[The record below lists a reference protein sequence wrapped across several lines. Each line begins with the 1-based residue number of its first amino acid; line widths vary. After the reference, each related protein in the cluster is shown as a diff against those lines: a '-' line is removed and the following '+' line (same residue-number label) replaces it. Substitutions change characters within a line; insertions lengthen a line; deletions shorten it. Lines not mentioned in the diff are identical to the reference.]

1 MFFGAIRHWEAF
13 FASVPEAFP
22 FLAMAGQRTGRSR
35 FGFKMALLAVLCC
48 ALHLNDLNGYRT
60 LSLPGSSRETP
71 AELEKMTVKVL
82 KEKLR
87 EKGKKVSG
95 RKAELIARLTQQGEY
110 NQRMLPPLTTPANP
124 EVHVFI
130 PLEDYGRKIEELFQG
145 QDFLFIRGGVGVGKS
160 TLGGHL
166 GRQYPKKFVT
176 VPFKGGKE
184 ESWIRNI
191 IKAIEYTTQT
201 KLGERSPCNRLE
213 DALQLALDKDLILV
227 LDEAHTIFSSPDLLS
242 VLFKSAPHPKLLLLS
257 ASGEASGAKIAT
269 TPAEIKQKVF
279 WTPPVPDGFDDLRKQ
294 LKEADVR
301 LDQSS
306 VEFFW
311 KLCGGHRSI
320 FIAAMT
326 WVREEQK
333 GDSWDFRTV
342 VSKVPDS
349 IATRDWSAKGT
360 FLRALAVSRGVKV
373 NGKYGDLD
381 MVPTEFIQ
389 LLCEG
394 PAQLPGD
401 LRRELTIYGFVIPE
415 PEGAEG
421 EFREVDWSDTTA
433 RYAVSNPILASY
445 YRDKLE
451 SVRGLKVGV
460 DPSAFQPAN
469 CLDLLLRAIPYL
481 TYEYVV
487 GRLVVATDS
496 RSILSQEDLP
506 FEDLYSAAI
515 INALQRLGYAAD
527 SSKSPSVGK
536 VDIFVNDKQKF
547 RLERIMAKRGQKGN
561 QSHDEHRGRF
571 DNPNQAAYSEADH
584 KGLFTIGVVDDVRL
598 RVVNTRAEGVEIIG
612 LVPNIAHTG
621 YHILYRGLEAKL
633 LPHKLTIGSFYPWF
647 CARKHSLHRVVV
659 RFELLSPPHSAYH
672 SERCTSCAGRS
683 GGVQCWVRPCGA
695 WVDRWANSLHPEV
708 IAQ

>member
-1 MFFGAIRHWEAF
+1 
-13 FASVPEAFP
+13 
-22 FLAMAGQRTGRSR
+22 MAGQGTGRSR
-35 FGFKMALLAVLCC
+35 FGFKMVLLAVLCC
-48 ALHLNDLNGYRT
+48 ALHLKDLKAYRT
-60 LSLPGSSRETP
+60 LAVPGAGAPNR
-71 AELEKMTVKVL
+71 AELQKMKKAEL
-82 KEKLR
+82 KTKLR
-87 EKGKKVSG
+87 EKGANASG
-95 RKAELIARLTQQGEY
+95 MKAELIELLMQPTPPETVQTPLATEGKAGEH

-145 QDFLFIRGGVGVGKS
+145 QDFLFIRGGVGVGKT
-160 TLGGHL
+160 TLRFHL
-166 GRQYPKKFVT
+166 AREYPERFVS
-176 VPFKGGKE
+176 VPFSLASE
-184 ESWIRNI
+184 QIWTENI
-191 IKAIEYTTQT
+191 IEAVEHATQT
-201 KLGERSPCNRLE
+201 KLRGTLEKRLK
-213 DALQLALDKDLILV
+213 DALPLAAGRDLILV
-227 LDEAHTIFSSPDLLS
+227 LDEAHTIFESQSLCTL
-242 VLFKSAPHPKLLLLS
+242 LFKSDKRPKLLLLS
-257 ASGEASGAKIAT
+257 ASGEANATMTWT
-269 TPAEIKQKVF
+269 TPSEIKQKVF
-279 WTPPVPDGFDDLRKQ
+279 WTPPVPEPLDDVKKQ
-294 LKEADVR
+294 LNEAGVR

-306 VEFFW
+306 VEFFM

-326 WVREEQK
+326 WVRDEQK
-333 GDSWDFRTV
+333 RDSWDFRTV
-342 VSKVPDS
+342 VSKVQDS

-394 PAQLPGD
+394 PGQLRGD
-401 LRRELTIYGFVIPE
+401 LRRELTIHGFVIPV

-421 EFREVDWSDTTA
+421 EFREVDWSDPTS

-451 SVRGLKVGV
+451 SARGLKVSV
-460 DPSAFQPAN
+460 DPVAPAT

-481 TYEYVV
+481 AYKYVV
-487 GRLVVATDS
+487 GDSVDATDS
-496 RSILSQEDLP
+496 RAILAHQDLP
-506 FEDLYSAAI
+506 FENLYNAAI
-515 INALQRLGYAAD
+515 INTFKRLGYRAG
-527 SSKSPSVGK
+527 SSESPSIGK

-547 RLERIMAKRGQKGN
+547 RLEGIMATRTQRE
-561 QSHDEHRGRF
+561 HDEHRNRF
-571 DNPNQAAYSEADH
+571 DKPNQTAYSKADH
-584 KGLFTIGVVDDVRL
+584 KGLFTIGVVDDVRHH
-598 RVVNTRAEGVEIIG
+598 VVNTRAEGVEIIG

-683 GGVQCWVRPCGA
+683 GGVLC
-695 WVDRWANSLHPEV
+695 
-708 IAQ
+708 

>member
-1 MFFGAIRHWEAF
+1 M
-13 FASVPEAFP
+13 ASVLEAFP
-22 FLAMAGQRTGRSR
+22 FLAMAIFQRTGRSR

-60 LSLPGSSRETP
+60 LALPGSSRETR

-95 RKAELIARLTQQGEY
+95 RKAELIARLMQQGEY
-110 NQRMLPPLTTPANP
+110 NQRMLPPLTTPANS

-130 PLEDYGRKIEELFQG
+130 PLKNYGRKIKDLFRG
-145 QDFLFIRGGVGVGKS
+145 EDFLFIRGGVGVGKS

-333 GDSWDFRTV
+333 GDSWDFRTL
-342 VSKVPDS
+342 VSKVQDS
-349 IATRDWSAKGT
+349 SARRDWSAEGT
-360 FLRALAVSRGVKV
+360 FLGALAESRGVKV

-394 PAQLPGD
+394 PGQLPGD
-401 LRRELTIYGFVIPE
+401 LRRELTIYGFVIPV
-415 PEGAEG
+415 PESSEK
-421 EFREVDWSDTTA
+421 EFRKLDWTKSKTK
-433 RYAVSNPILASY
+433 YAVSNPILASY
-445 YRDKLE
+445 YRDELE
-451 SVRGLKVGV
+451 SARGLKVGV
-460 DPSAFQPAN
+460 DPSAFQPTN
-469 CLDLLLRAIPYL
+469 GLDLLLRAIPYL

-487 GRLVVATDS
+487 GRLVDATDS

-506 FEDLYSAAI
+506 FENLYNAAI
-515 INALQRLGYAAD
+515 INALRRLGYGTC
-527 SSKSPSVGK
+527 SSESPSMGK
-536 VDIFVNDKQKF
+536 VDIFVNDEQKF
-547 RLERIMAKRGQKGN
+547 RLEGIMAKRGQKGPEG
-561 QSHDEHRGRF
+561 HDEHRGRF
-571 DNPNQAAYSEADH
+571 DNPNQPAYSKADH
-584 KGLFTIGVVDDVRL
+584 KGLFTIGVVDDVCL
-598 RVVNTRAEGVEIIG
+598 RVINTRAEGVEIIG

-621 YHILYRGLEAKL
+621 YHILYRGLEARL
-633 LPHKLTIGSFYPWF
+633 FPQV
-647 CARKHSLHRVVV
+647 C
-659 RFELLSPPHSAYH
+659 
-672 SERCTSCAGRS
+672 
-683 GGVQCWVRPCGA
+683 
-695 WVDRWANSLHPEV
+695 
-708 IAQ
+708 

>member
-1 MFFGAIRHWEAF
+1 M
-13 FASVPEAFP
+13 PEAFP

-145 QDFLFIRGGVGVGKS
+145 QDFLFIRGGVGVGKT
-160 TLGGHL
+160 TLRFHL
-166 GRQYPKKFVT
+166 AREYPERFVS
-176 VPFKGGKE
+176 VPFSSASE
-184 ESWIRNI
+184 QIWTENI
-191 IKAIEYTTQT
+191 IEAVENATQT
-201 KLGERSPCNRLE
+201 KLRGTLEKRLK
-213 DALQLALDKDLILV
+213 DALPLAAGRDLILV
-227 LDEAHTIFSSPDLLS
+227 LDEAHTIFESQSLCTL
-242 VLFKSAPHPKLLLLS
+242 LFKSDKRPKLLLLS
-257 ASGEASGAKIAT
+257 ASGEANATMTWT
-269 TPAEIKQKVF
+269 TPSEIKQKVF
-279 WTPPVPDGFDDLRKQ
+279 WTPPVPEPLDDLINQ
-294 LKEADVR
+294 LEEADVR

-360 FLRALAVSRGVKV
+360 FLRELAVSRGVKV

-515 INALQRLGYAAD
+515 INALRRLGYAAD

-547 RLERIMAKRGQKGN
+547 RLEGIMAKRGKKGN

-633 LPHKLTIGSFYPWF
+633 LPYKLTIGSFYPWF

-683 GGVQCWVRPCGA
+683 G
-695 WVDRWANSLHPEV
+695 EV
-708 IAQ
+708 LC

>member
-1 MFFGAIRHWEAF
+1 
-13 FASVPEAFP
+13 
-22 FLAMAGQRTGRSR
+22 MAGQRTGRSR
-35 FGFKMALLAVLCC
+35 FGFKMVLLAVLCC
-48 ALHLNDLNGYRT
+48 ALHLQDLNGYRT
-60 LSLPGSSRETP
+60 LAVPGAGAPNR
-71 AELEKMTVKVL
+71 AELQKMKKAEL
-82 KEKLR
+82 KKKLR
-87 EKGKKVSG
+87 ENGSNASG
-95 RKAELIARLTQQGEY
+95 MKAELIERLMQPTPPETVQTPLATEGKAGEH
-110 NQRMLPPLTTPANP
+110 NRRVLPPLEEAANP
-124 EVHVFI
+124 ETHVFI

-145 QDFLFIRGGVGVGKS
+145 EVSLFIRGGVGVGKT
-160 TLGGHL
+160 TLRFHL
-166 GRQYPKKFVT
+166 AREYPERFASVR
-176 VPFKGGKE
+176 FGNGE
-184 ESWIRNI
+184 YSSWRENI
-191 IKAIEYTTQT
+191 IGAIQNATRKNVIEGDTQ
-201 KLGERSPCNRLE
+201 LEEALRL
-213 DALQLALDKDLILV
+213 ATNNDLVLI
-227 LDEAHTIFSSPDLLS
+227 LDEAHTIFQSQSLCTL
-242 VLFKSAPHPKLLLLS
+242 LFKSDNRPKLLLLS
-257 ASGEASGAKIAT
+257 ASGEANATMSWT
-269 TPAEIKQKVF
+269 TPSEIKQKVF
-279 WTPPVPDGFDDLRKQ
+279 WTPPVPEPLDDLVNQ
-294 LKEADVR
+294 LEEADVR

-306 VEFFW
+306 VEFFL
-311 KLCGGHRSI
+311 KVCGGHRSI
-320 FIAAMT
+320 FIAAMK

-333 GDSWDFRTV
+333 GEPWDFRTV
-342 VSKVPDS
+342 VSKVQDS
-349 IATRDWSAKGT
+349 MATRDWSAEGT
-360 FLRALAVSRGVKV
+360 FLGALAESRGVKV

-381 MVPTEFIQ
+381 MVPDEFIQ

-394 PAQLPGD
+394 PGQLFGD
-401 LRRELTIYGFVIPE
+401 LRRELTIHGFVIPV
-415 PEGAEG
+415 PESHEG
-421 EFREVDWSDTTA
+421 EFRKLDWTKSKTK
-433 RYAVSNPILASY
+433 YAVSNPILASY
-445 YRDKLE
+445 YRDELE

-515 INALQRLGYAAD
+515 INALRRLGYAAD

-547 RLERIMAKRGQKGN
+547 RLEGIMATRGQEGKKG
-561 QSHDEHRGRF
+561 HDEHRGRF
-571 DNPNQAAYSEADH
+571 DNPNQPAYSKADH
-584 KGLFTIGVVDDVRL
+584 KGLFTIGVVEYVRL

-683 GGVQCWVRPCGA
+683 GGVLC
-695 WVDRWANSLHPEV
+695 
-708 IAQ
+708 

>member
-1 MFFGAIRHWEAF
+1 M
-13 FASVPEAFP
+13 PEAFP

-60 LSLPGSSRETP
+60 FSLPGSSRETP

-166 GRQYPKKFVT
+166 SRQYPKKFVT
-176 VPFKGGKE
+176 VPFTGGKE
-184 ESWIRNI
+184 EFWIRNI
-191 IKAIEYTTQT
+191 FKAIEEATQT
-201 KLGERSPCNRLE
+201 KLEEESPWLQLE
-213 DALQLALDKDLILV
+213 DALQLAKDRGLILV
-227 LDEAHTIFSSPDLLS
+227 LDEAHTIFSLSDLLS
-242 VLFKSAPHPKLLLLS
+242 VLFKSTRHPKLLLLS

-279 WTPPVPDGFDDLRKQ
+279 WTPAVLEDFDDLTKQ

-333 GDSWDFRTV
+333 GDSWNFRTV
-342 VSKVPDS
+342 VSKVQDS

-360 FLRALAVSRGVKV
+360 FLRALAVSRSVKV

-415 PEGAEG
+415 PEVAEG
-421 EFREVDWSDTTA
+421 EFREVDWTKSKTK
-433 RYAVSNPILASY
+433 YAVSNPILASY
-445 YRDKLE
+445 YRDELE
-451 SVRGLKVGV
+451 SARGLKVSV
-460 DPSAFQPAN
+460 DPVTPAT

-481 TYEYVV
+481 TYKYVV
-487 GRLVVATDS
+487 GDSVDATDS
-496 RSILSQEDLP
+496 RAILSHEDLP
-506 FEDLYSAAI
+506 FEDLYNAAI
-515 INALQRLGYAAD
+515 INTFKRLGYRAG
-527 SSKSPSVGK
+527 SSESPSVGK

-547 RLERIMAKRGQKGN
+547 RLEGIMATRGQEGKKG
-561 QSHDEHRGRF
+561 HDEHRNRF
-571 DNPNQAAYSEADH
+571 DRPNQTAYSKADH

-683 GGVQCWVRPCGA
+683 GGVLC
-695 WVDRWANSLHPEV
+695 
-708 IAQ
+708 

>member
-1 MFFGAIRHWEAF
+1 M
-13 FASVPEAFP
+13 PEAFP

-95 RKAELIARLTQQGEY
+95 RKTELIARLTQQGEY

-401 LRRELTIYGFVIPE
+401 LRCELTIYGFVIPE

-547 RLERIMAKRGQKGN
+547 RLEGIMAKRGQKGN

-612 LVPNIAHTG
+612 LVPNIAHIG

-683 GGVQCWVRPCGA
+683 GGVQC
-695 WVDRWANSLHPEV
+695 
-708 IAQ
+708 

>member
-1 MFFGAIRHWEAF
+1 M
-13 FASVPEAFP
+13 PEAFP

-110 NQRMLPPLTTPANP
+110 NQRMLPPLTTPANS

-130 PLEDYGRKIEELFQG
+130 TLKNYGRKIEELFQG

-176 VPFKGGKE
+176 VPFKGGRDE
-184 ESWIRNI
+184 ETWTENI
-191 IKAIEYTTQT
+191 IEAVEDATQT

-242 VLFKSAPHPKLLLLS
+242 VLFKSTRHPKLLLLS

-269 TPAEIKQKVF
+269 TPAEIKKVF
-279 WTPPVPDGFDDLRKQ
+279 WTPAVPEDFDDLTKQ

-333 GDSWDFRTV
+333 GDSWNFRTV
-342 VSKVPDS
+342 VSKVQDS

-360 FLRALAVSRGVKV
+360 FLRALAVSRSVKV

-421 EFREVDWSDTTA
+421 EFREVDWTKSKTK
-433 RYAVSNPILASY
+433 YAVSNPILASY
-445 YRDKLE
+445 YRDELE
-451 SVRGLKVGV
+451 SARGLKVSV
-460 DPSAFQPAN
+460 DPVTPAT

-481 TYEYVV
+481 TYKYVV
-487 GRLVVATDS
+487 GDSVDATDS
-496 RSILSQEDLP
+496 RAILSHEDLP
-506 FEDLYSAAI
+506 FEDLYNAAI
-515 INALQRLGYAAD
+515 INTFKRLGYRAG
-527 SSKSPSVGK
+527 SSESPSVGK

-547 RLERIMAKRGQKGN
+547 RLEGIMATRGQEGKKG
-561 QSHDEHRGRF
+561 HDEHRNRF
-571 DNPNQAAYSEADH
+571 DNPNQTAYSKADH

-683 GGVQCWVRPCGA
+683 GGVLC
-695 WVDRWANSLHPEV
+695 
-708 IAQ
+708 

>member
-1 MFFGAIRHWEAF
+1 M
-13 FASVPEAFP
+13 PEAFP

-160 TLGGHL
+160 TLGGQL

-433 RYAVSNPILASY
+433 RYAVSNPILTSY

-547 RLERIMAKRGQKGN
+547 RLEGIMAKRGQKGN

-612 LVPNIAHTG
+612 LVPNIAHIG

-683 GGVQCWVRPCGA
+683 GGVQC
-695 WVDRWANSLHPEV
+695 
-708 IAQ
+708 

>member
-1 MFFGAIRHWEAF
+1 
-13 FASVPEAFP
+13 
-22 FLAMAGQRTGRSR
+22 MAGLRTGRFL
-35 FGFKMALLAVLCC
+35 FGFKRSFP
-48 ALHLNDLNGYRT
+48 ALHLNDLKAYRT
-60 LSLPGSSRETP
+60 LALPGSSGETR

-87 EKGKKVSG
+87 EKEKKVSG

-160 TLGGHL
+160 TLACYL

-176 VPFKGGKE
+176 VPFSSARDE
-184 ESWIRNI
+184 ETWTENI
-191 IKAIEYTTQT
+191 IEAVEDATQT
-201 KLGERSPCNRLE
+201 KLRGRKRLTDAVHLAVERG
-213 DALQLALDKDLILV
+213 LILV
-227 LDEAHTIFSSPDLLS
+227 LDEAHTIFPLSDLFTT
-242 VLFKSAPHPKLLLLS
+242 LFKSTRHPKLLLLS

-279 WTPPVPDGFDDLRKQ
+279 WTPPVPDGLDDLDDLRKQ

-342 VSKVPDS
+342 VSKVKDS
-349 IATRDWSAKGT
+349 SATRDWSAKGT
-360 FLRALAVSRGVKV
+360 FLGALAVSRGVKV

-389 LLCEG
+389 ILCEG
-394 PAQLPGD
+394 PGQLSGD

-415 PEGAEG
+415 PESREG

-433 RYAVSNPILASY
+433 KYAVSNPILASY

-451 SVRGLKVGV
+451 SARGLKVGV

-481 TYEYVV
+481 TYEHVV
-487 GRLVVATDS
+487 GRPVDATDS
-496 RSILSQEDLP
+496 RAILSKEDLP
-506 FEDLYSAAI
+506 FEDLYNAAI
-515 INALQRLGYAAD
+515 IIALRRLGYAAD

-536 VDIFVNDKQKF
+536 VDIFVDLEQKF
-547 RLERIMAKRGQKGN
+547 RLEGIMAKRGQKGK
-561 QSHDEHRGRF
+561 QSHDEHRDRF
-571 DNPNQAAYSEADH
+571 DNPNRSAYSKADH
-584 KGLFTIGVVDDVRL
+584 KGLFTIGVVNDVRL
-598 RVVNTRAEGVEIIG
+598 RVINTRAESVEIIG

-633 LPHKLTIGSFYPWF
+633 FPHV
-647 CARKHSLHRVVV
+647 C
-659 RFELLSPPHSAYH
+659 
-672 SERCTSCAGRS
+672 
-683 GGVQCWVRPCGA
+683 
-695 WVDRWANSLHPEV
+695 
-708 IAQ
+708 

>member
-1 MFFGAIRHWEAF
+1 
-13 FASVPEAFP
+13 
-22 FLAMAGQRTGRSR
+22 MARKNLG
-35 FGFKMALLAVLCC
+35 
-48 ALHLNDLNGYRT
+48 
-60 LSLPGSSRETP
+60 
-71 AELEKMTVKVL
+71 LE
-82 KEKLR
+82 
-87 EKGKKVSG
+87 
-95 RKAELIARLTQQGEY
+95 
-110 NQRMLPPLTTPANP
+110 
-124 EVHVFI
+124 
-130 PLEDYGRKIEELFQG
+130 
-145 QDFLFIRGGVGVGKS
+145 
-160 TLGGHL
+160 
-166 GRQYPKKFVT
+166 
-176 VPFKGGKE
+176 
-184 ESWIRNI
+184 NI

-201 KLGERSPCNRLE
+201 KLEGEITLQPARRCFAAGTGQGPDFGLGRGAYHLFIARSFHQFSLKAPRTPSCSCSQHLVKHQEQKSQQHPLRSSRRYFGLHLFLTALMISENNWKKPMSGWIRVVSNSSGNYAEGTDRSSLLRWPGSERSKRETPGISERWCPRSQTASLQGTGLQKVRSCVHLPCLE
-213 DALQLALDKDLILV
+213 VWRSTANM
-227 LDEAHTIFSSPDLLS
+227 ETWTWCPPSSYSSFARVLLS
-242 VLFKSAPHPKLLLLS
+242 FLGIYV
-257 ASGEASGAKIAT
+257 ASWPSMALWSRS
-269 TPAEIKQKVF
+269 QKV
-279 WTPPVPDGFDDLRKQ
+279 
-294 LKEADVR
+294 LKV
-301 LDQSS
+301 S
-306 VEFFW
+306 FG
-311 KLCGGHRSI
+311 KLI
-320 FIAAMT
+320 
-326 WVREEQK
+326 
-333 GDSWDFRTV
+333 
-342 VSKVPDS
+342 
-349 IATRDWSAKGT
+349 
-360 FLRALAVSRGVKV
+360 GV
-373 NGKYGDLD
+373 
-381 MVPTEFIQ
+381 I
-389 LLCEG
+389 
-394 PAQLPGD
+394 
-401 LRRELTIYGFVIPE
+401 
-415 PEGAEG
+415 
-421 EFREVDWSDTTA
+421 STA

-547 RLERIMAKRGQKGN
+547 RLEGIMAKRGQKGN
-561 QSHDEHRGRF
+561 QTGHDEHRGRF

>member
-1 MFFGAIRHWEAF
+1 
-13 FASVPEAFP
+13 
-22 FLAMAGQRTGRSR
+22 MAGQRTGRSR

-110 NQRMLPPLTTPANP
+110 NQRMLPPLTTPANS

-130 PLEDYGRKIEELFQG
+130 PLKNYGRKIEELFQG

-191 IKAIEYTTQT
+191 IEAVEDATQT

-242 VLFKSAPHPKLLLLS
+242 VLFKSTRHPKLLLLS

-279 WTPPVPDGFDDLRKQ
+279 WTPAVPEDFDDLTKQ

-333 GDSWDFRTV
+333 GDSWNFRTV
-342 VSKVPDS
+342 VSKVQDS

-360 FLRALAVSRGVKV
+360 FLRALAVSRSVKV

-421 EFREVDWSDTTA
+421 EFREVDWTKSKTK
-433 RYAVSNPILASY
+433 YAVSNPILASY
-445 YRDKLE
+445 YRDELE
-451 SVRGLKVGV
+451 SARGLKVSV
-460 DPSAFQPAN
+460 DPVTPAT

-481 TYEYVV
+481 TYKYVV
-487 GRLVVATDS
+487 GDSVDATDS
-496 RSILSQEDLP
+496 RAILSHEDLP
-506 FEDLYSAAI
+506 FEDLYNAAI
-515 INALQRLGYAAD
+515 INTFKRLGYRAG
-527 SSKSPSVGK
+527 SSESPSVGK

-547 RLERIMAKRGQKGN
+547 RLEGIMATRGQEGKKG
-561 QSHDEHRGRF
+561 HDEHRNRF
-571 DNPNQAAYSEADH
+571 DNPNQTAYSKADH

-683 GGVQCWVRPCGA
+683 GGVLC
-695 WVDRWANSLHPEV
+695 
-708 IAQ
+708 

>member
-1 MFFGAIRHWEAF
+1 
-13 FASVPEAFP
+13 
-22 FLAMAGQRTGRSR
+22 MAGQRTGRSR

-60 LSLPGSSRETP
+60 LSLPGSSGETR

-87 EKGKKVSG
+87 EKEKKVSG

-145 QDFLFIRGGVGVGKS
+145 QDFLFMRGGVGVGKS
-160 TLGGHL
+160 TLACYL

-176 VPFKGGKE
+176 VPFSSARDE
-184 ESWIRNI
+184 ETWTENI
-191 IKAIEYTTQT
+191 IEAVEDATQT
-201 KLGERSPCNRLE
+201 KLRGRKRLTDAVHLAVERG
-213 DALQLALDKDLILV
+213 LILV
-227 LDEAHTIFSSPDLLS
+227 LDEAHTIFPLSDLFTT
-242 VLFKSAPHPKLLLLS
+242 LFKSTRHPKLLLLS

-279 WTPPVPDGFDDLRKQ
+279 WTPPVPDGLDDLDDLRKQ

-342 VSKVPDS
+342 VSKVKDS
-349 IATRDWSAKGT
+349 SATRDWSAKGT
-360 FLRALAVSRGVKV
+360 FLGALAVSRGVKV

-389 LLCEG
+389 ILCEG
-394 PAQLPGD
+394 PGQLSGD

-415 PEGAEG
+415 PESREG

-433 RYAVSNPILASY
+433 KYAVSNPILASY

-451 SVRGLKVGV
+451 SARGLKVGV

-481 TYEYVV
+481 TYEHVV
-487 GRLVVATDS
+487 GRPVDATDS
-496 RSILSQEDLP
+496 RAILSKEDLP
-506 FEDLYSAAI
+506 FEDLYNAAI
-515 INALQRLGYAAD
+515 IIALRRLGYADD

-536 VDIFVNDKQKF
+536 VDIFVDLEQKF
-547 RLERIMAKRGQKGN
+547 RLEGIMAKRGQKGK
-561 QSHDEHRGRF
+561 QSHDEHRDRF
-571 DNPNQAAYSEADH
+571 DNPNRSAYSKADH
-584 KGLFTIGVVDDVRL
+584 KGLFTIGVVNDVRL
-598 RVVNTRAEGVEIIG
+598 RVINTRAESVEIIG

-633 LPHKLTIGSFYPWF
+633 FPHV
-647 CARKHSLHRVVV
+647 C
-659 RFELLSPPHSAYH
+659 
-672 SERCTSCAGRS
+672 
-683 GGVQCWVRPCGA
+683 
-695 WVDRWANSLHPEV
+695 
-708 IAQ
+708 

>member
-1 MFFGAIRHWEAF
+1 M
-13 FASVPEAFP
+13 PEAFP

-35 FGFKMALLAVLCC
+35 FGFKMALLAVLSC

-110 NQRMLPPLTTPANP
+110 NQRMLPPLTTPANS

-130 PLEDYGRKIEELFQG
+130 PLKNYGRKIEDLFRG
-145 QDFLFIRGGVGVGKS
+145 EDFLFIRGGVGVGKS

-166 GRQYPKKFVT
+166 GRQYPKKFVS
-176 VPFKGGKE
+176 VPFSSARDE
-184 ESWIRNI
+184 ETWTENI
-191 IKAIEYTTQT
+191 IEAVEDATQT
-201 KLGERSPCNRLE
+201 KLRGRKRLTDAVHMAVER
-213 DALQLALDKDLILV
+213 DLILV
-227 LDEAHTIFSSPDLLS
+227 LDEAHTIFPLSDLFTT
-242 VLFKSAPHPKLLLLS
+242 LFKSTRHPKLLLLS
-257 ASGEASGAKIAT
+257 ASAEANATMSWT
-269 TPAEIKQKVF
+269 TPSEIKQKVF
-279 WTPPVPDGFDDLRKQ
+279 WTPPVPEPLDDLVNQ
-294 LKEADVR
+294 LEEADVR

-306 VEFFW
+306 VEFFL
-311 KLCGGHRSI
+311 KVCGGHRSI
-320 FIAAMT
+320 FIAAMK

-333 GDSWDFRTV
+333 GEPWDFRTV
-342 VSKVPDS
+342 VSKVQDS
-349 IATRDWSAKGT
+349 MATRTWSKGT
-360 FLRALAVSRGVKV
+360 FLGALAESRGVRV

-394 PAQLPGD
+394 PGQLFGD
-401 LRRELTIYGFVIPE
+401 LRRELTIHGFVIPV
-415 PEGAEG
+415 PESHEG
-421 EFREVDWSDTTA
+421 EFREVDWSDTAA

-515 INALQRLGYAAD
+515 INALRRLGYAAD

-547 RLERIMAKRGQKGN
+547 RLEGIMAKRGQKGN

-584 KGLFTIGVVDDVRL
+584 KGLFTIGVVHDVRL

-683 GGVQCWVRPCGA
+683 GGVLC
-695 WVDRWANSLHPEV
+695 
-708 IAQ
+708 